1 MINKGIVLSLM
12 TLCRSSLL
20 TSKDVKEN
28 IFIVHNCEGRQTPK
42 LTGPARLSQ

>member
-20 TSKDVKEN
+20 KDVKETFLLYITVKGDRHQN
-28 IFIVHNCEGRQTPK
+28 
-42 LTGPARLSQ
+42 